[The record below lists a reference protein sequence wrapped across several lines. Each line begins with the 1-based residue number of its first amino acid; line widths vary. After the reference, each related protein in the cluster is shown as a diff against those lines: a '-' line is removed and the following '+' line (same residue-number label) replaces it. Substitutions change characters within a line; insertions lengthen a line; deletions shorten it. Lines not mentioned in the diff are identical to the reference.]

1 MTPEGFGP
9 IFRSS
14 PMLDALGGFMSRGSG
29 ESLEIGLLVG
39 AAHLNGR
46 GRLHGG
52 VIATLA
58 DTATGYLL
66 VARTGGQRWITAKLT
81 VDYRSAAAP
90 GEWLQVLLDRTE
102 AEGRKC
108 RAIARI
114 LSGDRVVAD
123 VDVLFVQAQH

>member
-1 MTPEGFGP
+1 
-9 IFRSS
+9 
-14 PMLDALGGFMSRGSG
+14 MLEALGGFMSRGSD

-39 AAHLNGR
+39 EAHLNGR

-58 DTATGYLL
+58 DTGTGYLL

-81 VDYRSAAAP
+81 VDYRSTAVP

-102 AEGRKC
+102 ADGRKC
-108 RAIARI
+108 RTIARI
-114 LSGDRVVAD
+114 LSGERVVAD